1 MFLPRNGGLL
11 VLEGLDA
18 AGKATQTKKL
28 AARFDSMGMT
38 AVVYSFPRYATTVGK
53 AILRHLKGE
62 TCMRELLTVR
72 NAIQTSYPPN
82 MTVTGSEPAWARIAP
97 EDALAFQCL
106 MLADKMDAASE
117 IESHMLQGHVVICD
131 RWWQSA
137 YAFGAADGL
146 ARSWLVSIHATLPY
160 PWLNVFIDV
169 PPEEALRRRPEARD
183 RYERDREK
191 QKIVRANYESL
202 WTNAGVDYVKI
213 DGVGT
218 EDEVHERIWKALEER
233 P

>member
-1 MFLPRNGGLL
+1 MFLPRDSAFICI
-11 VLEGLDA
+11 EGLDA
-18 AGKATQTKKL
+18 AGKNTQTKKL
-28 AARFDSMGMT
+28 AARFDSIGSSAIT
-38 AVVYSFPRYATTVGK
+38 FSFPRYATDVGK

-62 TCMRELLTVR
+62 IVLVQEDMDAESNQRYTSTC
-72 NAIQTSYPPN
+72 
-82 MTVTGSEPAWARIAP
+82 

-106 MLADKMDAASE
+106 MLADKADAAAE
-117 IESHMLQGHVVICD
+117 IANNLITGHVVICD

-137 YAFGAADGL
+137 YAFGGADGL
-146 ARSWLVSIHATLPY
+146 DLGWLMRIHSSLPL

-191 QKIVRANYESL
+191 QKIVRANYEQL
-202 WTNAGVDYVKI
+202 WTNAGPDYVKI

-218 EDEVHERIWKALEER
+218 EDEVHARIWSALENR

>member
-1 MFLPRNGGLL
+1 MFLPRDGGLI
-11 VLEGLDA
+11 VIEGIDSS
-18 AGKATQTKKL
+18 GKNTQTKKL
-28 AARFDSMGMT
+28 AARFDSIGSSAIT
-38 AVVYSFPRYATTVGK
+38 FSFPRYGTTVGK

-62 TCMRELLTVR
+62 IVLVQEETDAESYQRY
-72 NAIQTSYPPN
+72 TS
-82 MTVTGSEPAWARIAP
+82 TF

-106 MLADKMDAASE
+106 MLADKTDAAFE
-117 IESHMLQGHVVICD
+117 IDRSLIAGSVVICD

-137 YAFGAADGL
+137 LAFGAADGL
-146 ARSWLVSIHATLPY
+146 DEEWLARIHHGLPQ
-160 PWLNVFIDV
+160 PWLNIFIDV

-191 QKIVRANYESL
+191 QKIVRANYEKL
-202 WTNAGVDYVKI
+202 WTNAGADYVKI

-218 EDEVHERIWKALEER
+218 QEEVHERIWAALENR